1 MSAAVVSAA
10 AIVASA
16 PSLSGRDIPTLDT
29 LYEAAGGLNFTPGWV
44 PRKKP
49 ILWGEPRP
57 EFIPAHWSYEDARA
71 GLDAAGRLIDV
82 ALAER
87 RNLVMRNPA
96 PGTNFETTRTLVCA
110 YQMILPGEV
119 APSHRH
125 SSHAL
130 RVIIDGKGSFSTVNG
145 QKMPMETGDV
155 VLTPGWCWH
164 GHGHDGDQPAYWF
177 DGLDVPLTHLL
188 EPMFYQEH
196 PQKHEKVERVVTTSP
211 FRFTREDI
219 ARDLDAAKADAD
231 GFHGPS
237 ITLVAPDMP
246 PMGLSMERL
255 SAGTNTRRYRTTAN
269 TIFHVT
275 EGAGETT
282 IGEKLFSWRR
292 GDTVVAPGWHAIS
305 HRATS
310 DTQLF
315 VLSDEPLLRFSNY
328 YRFEAV
334 A

>member
-1 MSAAVVSAA
+1 MSAASVATAA
-10 AIVASA
+10 A
-16 PSLSGRDIPTLDT
+16 PTRSLSDRDIPTLDA

-49 ILWGEPRP
+49 ILWNEPRP
-57 EFIPAHWSYEDARA
+57 EFVPAHWTYEEAKA
-71 GLDAAGRLIDV
+71 ALDAAGRLIDV
-82 ALAER
+82 SLAER

-130 RVIIDGKGSFSTVNG
+130 RVIIDGKGSFSIVNG
-145 QKMPMETGDV
+145 EKTPMETGDV

-164 GHGHDGDQPAYWF
+164 GHGHDGDLPAYWF

-188 EPMFYQEH
+188 EPMFFQEH

-211 FRFTREDI
+211 FRFTRADI
-219 ARDLDAAKADAD
+219 ARQLDAAKADSE
-231 GFHGPS
+231 GFHGPRV
-237 ITLVAPDMP
+237 TLAAPDMP
-246 PMGLSMERL
+246 PMALTMER
-255 SAGTNTRRYRTTAN
+255 SAVGTNTRRYRTTAN

-275 EGAGETT
+275 EGTGETT
-282 IGEKLFSWRR
+282 IGDKRFSWQR
-292 GDTVVAPGWHAIS
+292 GDTLAAPGWYAIN
-305 HRATS
+305 HLATS
-310 DTQLF
+310 DAQLF

-328 YRFEAV
+328 YRFEALE
-334 A
+334 